1 GLPRE
6 LFLNIGLVVGGI
18 SCLTIPCFAWLADK
32 FGRRRVYITGALIG
46 TLSAWPFFMA
56 LEAQSVFWIVFFA
69 IMLAN
74 IAHDMVVCVQQP
86 MFTELFGASYR
97 YSGAGV
103 GYQVAS
109 VVGGGFTPFIA
120 AALVTFSGGNWHSVA
135 IYLLAGCL
143 LSAATALL
151 MKETRHS

>member
-1 GLPRE
+1 
-6 LFLNIGLVVGGI
+6 
-18 SCLTIPCFAWLADK
+18 
-32 FGRRRVYITGALIG
+32 
-46 TLSAWPFFMA
+46 
-56 LEAQSVFWIVFFA
+56 
-69 IMLAN
+69 MLAN

-120 AALVTFSGGNWHSVA
+120 AALVTFSGGSWHSVA
-135 IYLLAGCL
+135 LYLTAGCL
-143 LSAATALL
+143 LSAL
-151 MKETRHS
+151 TRADDEKAPRRLTHQRRA

>member
-1 GLPRE
+1 
-6 LFLNIGLVVGGI
+6 
-18 SCLTIPCFAWLADK
+18 
-32 FGRRRVYITGALIG
+32 
-46 TLSAWPFFMA
+46 
-56 LEAQSVFWIVFFA
+56 
-69 IMLAN
+69 MLAN

-120 AALVTFSGGNWHSVA
+120 AALVTFSGGAWHSVA
-135 IYLLAGCL
+135 LYLTAGCL
-143 LSAATALL
+143 LSALTALL
-151 MKETRHS
+151 MKKRTVD